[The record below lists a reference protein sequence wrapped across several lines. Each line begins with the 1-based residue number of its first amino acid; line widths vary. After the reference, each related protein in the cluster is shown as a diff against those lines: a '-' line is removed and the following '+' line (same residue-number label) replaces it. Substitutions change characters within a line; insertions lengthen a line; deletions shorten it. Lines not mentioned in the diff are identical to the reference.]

1 MIKRIIYS
9 LAPVIGGAIV
19 GLIISGYMDY
29 QDIIKPPLSPPSLV
43 FPIVWT
49 ILYILMGIS
58 YFLATKDDGNSK
70 ELDQIYL
77 LQLLVNFLWPII
89 FFVLKMYFTAFLWII
104 LLLILCVYDLALL
117 CIHLI
122 IHLYKFLLFFL
133 NIFLLFDLL
142 LLARTS
148 NARPYNFEFLLIFSF
163 YFLYILL

>member
-9 LAPVIGGAIV
+9 LLPIIGGAIV
-19 GLIISGYMDY
+19 GLITSGYMDY
-29 QDIIKPPLSPPSLV
+29 NDIVKPPLSPPGIV

-58 YFLATKDDGNSK
+58 YFIATKDNNDSK

-104 LLLILCVYDLALL
+104 LLIILVIVMIKELLKVNKVSSYLQIPYLIW
-117 CIHLI
+117 
-122 IHLYKFLLFFL
+122 LLFATYL
-133 NIFLLFDLL
+133 NFGITLL
-142 LLARTS
+142 
-148 NARPYNFEFLLIFSF
+148 N
-163 YFLYILL
+163 